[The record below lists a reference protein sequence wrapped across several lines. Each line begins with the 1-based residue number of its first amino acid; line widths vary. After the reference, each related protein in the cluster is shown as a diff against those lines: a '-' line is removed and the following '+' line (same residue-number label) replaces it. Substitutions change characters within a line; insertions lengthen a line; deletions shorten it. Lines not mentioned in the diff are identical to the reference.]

1 MKSLPERLTVL
12 ILVLMLVTVLD
23 YITPP
28 EYIFGYLYSVAILLT
43 AHSNLPRRAIATV
56 TGLSMGLTALGLLLG
71 SGLHL
76 EVLTLS
82 TLSNRL
88 TVMTALAIT
97 GRLVDRNRTYGQAIA
112 EQRLQLESQAQ
123 LAELRQDF
131 SSTLAHDLK
140 PPLLG
145 AIETLQAF
153 NRGQFGSVSASQ
165 QGAIDIMIRSHQS
178 TLKLVN
184 TIQDI
189 YRYELIGIH
198 LDQQVV
204 NLVPL
209 TTETIATLQALA
221 HSRNIH
227 LEVTVTPS
235 AETALW
241 VKGDPWHLQRVF
253 SNLLING
260 INHAP
265 RGTTVNLHLIQGTTY
280 HELKVSD
287 QGLGIAPGDLIHLF
301 DRFYQGSSDRQTQGS
316 GLGLYLARQLVE
328 AHGGTIWAENQMPH
342 GAIFSLQLPA
352 LTQDAGIPSGEFSQ
366 RIGL

>member
-1 MKSLPERLTVL
+1 MKSLPERWIV
-12 ILVLMLVTVLD
+12 LVLVLVLVTVLD

-28 EYIFGYLYSVAILLT
+28 DYIFGYLYSVAILLT
-43 AHSNLPRRAIATV
+43 AHSNLPRRAIAAV

-153 NRGQFGSVSASQ
+153 NRGQFGSVSAPQ

-189 YRYELIGIH
+189 YRYELTGIH
-198 LDQQVV
+198 LDQQAV

-209 TTETIATLQALA
+209 TTEAIATLQALA
-221 HSRNIH
+221 HSRDIH
-227 LEVTVTPS
+227 LEVTVTPEE
-235 AETALW
+235 AALW

-265 RGTTVNLHLIQGTTY
+265 RGTTVNLQLIAGTPY

-328 AHGGTIWAENQMPH
+328 AHGGTIWAENQMPQ

-352 LTQDAGIPSGEFSQ
+352 LTI
-366 RIGL
+366 R